1 MRYVLHRPRFDH
13 AQRRARRYD
22 ARHLEAGVREERGVL
37 VGRAL
42 AAAGRQEHLE
52 IDDLGHVRRVA
63 RRDDGFEKEDASGG
77 AAVEARANVLKKA
90 RGWLILPVI

>member
-1 MRYVLHRPRFDH
+1 
-13 AQRRARRYD
+13 
-22 ARHLEAGVREERGVL
+22 
-37 VGRAL
+37 
-42 AAAGRQEHLE
+42 
-52 IDDLGHVRRVA
+52 VRRVA